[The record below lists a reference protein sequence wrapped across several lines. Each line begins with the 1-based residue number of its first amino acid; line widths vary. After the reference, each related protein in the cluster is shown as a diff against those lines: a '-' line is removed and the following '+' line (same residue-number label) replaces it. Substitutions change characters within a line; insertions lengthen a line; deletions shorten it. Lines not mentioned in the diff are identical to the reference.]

1 MSRPSHPSPRSRRLL
16 AASLLALVALSA
28 LTGLSCRSLRE
39 NGGPFRRVRPPV
51 AFEMILDT
59 PDLPILDLRPVEDYH
74 GPLGHLEG
82 ARSFPL
88 ADLPR
93 RYLEILELREETFLV
108 YCQADE
114 CAEEAMAFFDAHGFE
129 DAMLLDGG
137 IEAWI
142 GDGFQTVGAGAPP
155 GHTDEPKK
163 RRRNSG

>member
-1 MSRPSHPSPRSRRLL
+1 MSRPSLPSPRSRRLV
-16 AASLLALVALSA
+16 AASLLALVALA
-28 LTGLSCRSLRE
+28 ALSCRSLRE

-59 PDLPILDLRPVEDYH
+59 PDLPILDLRPREEYH

-93 RYLEILELREETFLV
+93 RYLEILELRQETFLV
-108 YCQADE
+108 YCHADE
-114 CAEEAMAFFDAHGFE
+114 CAAGAMEFFDAHGFE

-137 IEAWI
+137 IVAWVD
-142 GDGFQTVGAGAPP
+142 DGFQTVGAGAPP
-155 GHTDEPKK
+155 EHSDEPK
-163 RRRNSG
+163 RRRASELR

>member
-1 MSRPSHPSPRSRRLL
+1 MSRRRAARLGAL
-16 AASLLALVALSA
+16 AATFLAAASLLALALA
-28 LTGLSCRSLRE
+28 GCGSLRSE
-39 NGGPFRRVRPPV
+39 DGPFRRVRPPV

-59 PDLPILDLRPVEDYH
+59 PDVPILDLRPREDYH

-93 RYLEILELREETFLV
+93 RHREIGELRDETFLV

-114 CAEEAMAFFDAHGFE
+114 CDPQALDVLAAHGFD

-142 GDGFQTVGAGAPP
+142 AGGFETVGAGAPP
-155 GHTDEPKK
+155 DHVDVPKK
-163 RRRNSG
+163 RRREPFR